1 MADEKDEKGNEKDR
15 EKREEKEPGEKYRR
29 DPLGAVIWAAILI
42 WAGVVLLLN
51 NMGYLEGIKDM
62 VQAQVPDWIA
72 GSMGVWGLIFFG
84 AGIILLIE
92 VLLRLVVPAWRRS
105 VTGTLIVA
113 FVFIGIGL
121 SNLVAWEIIWP
132 LILIGIGIVIVI
144 RVLFGRKGPTIS

>member
-15 EKREEKEPGEKYRR
+15 EKQEEKAPGEKYRR

-51 NMGYLEGIKDM
+51 NMGYLEGIKNM
-62 VQAQVPDWIA
+62 VQAQVPVWIA

-92 VLLRLVVPAWRRS
+92 ALLRLIVPAWRRS
-105 VTGTLIVA
+105 VTGTIILGFI
-113 FVFIGIGL
+113 FIGIGL

-144 RVLFGRKGPTIS
+144 RVIFGRKGSGVS